1 MVNTTPNYLGAGQ
14 PSAGQSCDGPL
25 AWLESLFGIFGGGG
39 TPAYVGAGQPASSS
53 SAVSS
58 SPVYRKAPPAPTPTP
73 PDPLTR
79 ADDAVPESCTLPDP
93 FGGGGYAIVI
103 PRRE

>member
-25 AWLESLFGIFGGGG
+25 AWLEPLFGIFGGGG
-39 TPAYVGAGQPASSS
+39 TPAYVGTGQPASSS
-53 SAVSS
+53 GGANS
-58 SPVYRKAPPAPTPTP
+58 SPAYKQPPTSTP

-79 ADDAVPESCTLPDP
+79 ADDAAPEPCTLPDP
-93 FGGGGYAIVI
+93 FGGGYAIVI

>member
-1 MVNTTPNYLGAGQ
+1 MLNSTPNYLGAGQ
-14 PSAGQSCDGPL
+14 PSAAQSCDGPL

-39 TPAYVGAGQPASSS
+39 TPAYVGKGQPATNCGTS
-53 SAVSS
+53 SA
-58 SPVYRKAPPAPTPTP
+58 PAYKQPPTTP
-73 PDPLTR
+73 PSPPLTR
-79 ADDAVPESCTLPDP
+79 DDLAVPEPCTLPDP

>member
-1 MVNTTPNYLGAGQ
+1 MLNSTPNYLGAGQ
-14 PSAGQSCDGPL
+14 PSAAQGCDGPL

-39 TPAYVGAGQPASSS
+39 TPVYVGKGQPPPSSS
-53 SAVSS
+53 GANATPAYRQPPPSA
-58 SPVYRKAPPAPTPTP
+58 TP

-79 ADDAVPESCTLPDP
+79 VDDSAPEPCTLPDP
-93 FGGGGYAIVI
+93 FGSGYAIVI